1 MIPIPKHTI
10 DEIKQLLMDGV
21 ERPEIMR
28 VTGVSR
34 STVTRVARRIA
45 GRDRKRQ
52 AIEPHL
58 KIVRGAEIAR
68 CPDCGAKVA
77 IPCVECRVLAIKRG
91 RRALREIARENT

>member
-10 DEIKQLLMDGV
+10 DEIKQLLLDGV
-21 ERPEIMR
+21 GRPEIMR

-77 IPCVECRVLAIKRG
+77 MPCFECRLLAIKRG
-91 RRALREIARENT
+91 RRALAKIAREN

>member
-1 MIPIPKHTI
+1 MIPKQTI
-10 DEIKQLLMDGV
+10 DEIQQLLMDGV

-68 CPDCGAKVA
+68 CPGCGAKVA
-77 IPCVECRVLAIKRG
+77 VPCVECQLLAIKRG